1 MRIDDVVDTAELYKL
16 VGMLEAAGIPHE
28 AFDEPQMGG
37 ATIKLPDYPTWKKT
51 WKGVSV
57 IQHRGSYGG
66 WNGKLEVWI
75 TPGMEEPQGWLTAEE
90 AFDMIA
96 AWRNK

>member
-1 MRIDDVVDTAELYKL
+1 MRIDDAVDTSELYKL
-16 VGMLEAAGIPHE
+16 DGMLKDAGIPHQ
-28 AFDEPQMGG
+28 AFDEPEMGG
-37 ATIKLPDYPTWKKT
+37 AAIKLPDYPTWRNRG
-51 WKGVSV
+51 KGVSV

-66 WNGKLEVWI
+66 RYGKLEVWI
-75 TPGMEEPQGWLTAEE
+75 RPGMKEPQGWLTSEE